1 MSAVKITIDN
11 FEEEVLKEKKPI
23 LLDFWASWCGP
34 CKMLLPIVEELSDEL
49 TDVKVCKVNIDE
61 QSDLAEKYQVMTIP
75 TLMVFKNGKSV
86 DSSIGVQS
94 KSFILDMLKNA

>member
-75 TLMVFKNGKSV
+75 TLMIFKDGKSV
-86 DSSIGVQS
+86 NSSIGVQS

>member
-75 TLMVFKNGKSV
+75 TLMVFKDGKSV